1 MNKKPTGT
9 WGFKWYSL
17 EFFLS
22 SMHEN
27 WDLRALN
34 LAIYQWSHTAFW
46 NCTNDVCVLVWN
58 NTRYFSK
65 MKCWI
70 PKNTSFQS
78 PGYLTKGTFEGVPK
92 FWIKR
97 SLRCYS
103 ELLCNVSHHGYI
115 DILNI
120 ERYKPCDN
128 FPSGECIVSC
138 EQSTFDCEYLV
149 IIHQLYIEIQSKWK
163 LTKWN
168 TRRLIFSV

>member
-1 MNKKPTGT
+1 MIFPWVFSQLNAREL
-9 WGFKWYSL
+9 GFTCFEFSNISYSFLKLHKWRMCISL
-17 EFFLS
+17 
-22 SMHEN
+22 
-27 WDLRALN
+27 D
-34 LAIYQWSHTAFW
+34 
-46 NCTNDVCVLVWN
+46 

-138 EQSTFDCEYLV
+138 EQSTFNCEYLV
-149 IIHQLYIEIQSKWK
+149 IIHQLYIEIQSKW
-163 LTKWN
+163 
-168 TRRLIFSV
+168 